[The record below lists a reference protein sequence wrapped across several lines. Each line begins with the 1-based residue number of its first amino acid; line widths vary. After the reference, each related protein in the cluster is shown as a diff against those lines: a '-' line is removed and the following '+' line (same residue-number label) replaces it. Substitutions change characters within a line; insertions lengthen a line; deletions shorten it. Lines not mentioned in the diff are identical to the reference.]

1 MNSRGGIGLRA
12 RELFAWQRANVV
24 GYDHVID
31 SAPSIESVYART
43 RTHRK
48 LLPVRALNKKAERIT
63 LGHSALTRVASEFD
77 AIWRGVPRGTLL
89 RTRGFLR
96 ASERGEKSAVFP
108 ADCPDS

>member
-1 MNSRGGIGLRA
+1 MRA
-12 RELFAWQRANVV
+12 REFFAWQGAKVA
-24 GYDHVID
+24 GDDHVID

-77 AIWRGVPRGTLL
+77 AKVGGVPLGTHFRKVAFFARIGARGGCGSRRVPGLL
-89 RTRGFLR
+89 I
-96 ASERGEKSAVFP
+96 
-108 ADCPDS
+108 